1 MIENSLDDIKLEM
14 LTAFEDYF
22 VHVFKNFESN
32 QLDENG
38 LKHEELMKEFDEIV
52 KELLYLCEDK
62 DILIKRI
69 EELAKGG
76 TVDDRSK

>member
-1 MIENSLDDIKLEM
+1 
-14 LTAFEDYF
+14 
-22 VHVFKNFESN
+22 
-32 QLDENG
+32 
-38 LKHEELMKEFDEIV
+38 MKEFDEIV

-76 TVDDRSK
+76 TNNDTGK